1 MIPINITREYIVQAI
16 NEIKKNGMPKGRES
30 RKYVLEYELTYY
42 PPKYT
47 IALANKHAN
56 GEILSSQLFNG
67 GYETN
72 SFLRTRGF
80 TILLKDKK
88 SSNATRLI
96 ENSRKNQ
103 DENIVPKHTERCPAC
118 KANVHKLL
126 LKIYGKV
133 EKNKSLGLGSR
144 LEDYKESPA
153 YPVLERICHA
163 LQEYRGH
170 DNFVNTAKLPP
181 CDFFISDPAIIVE
194 YDERQH
200 FTKAREVSLSLYP
213 KEIRTKFDISKWK
226 GLCRRTIAED
236 NSPIYRDEQRAW
248 YDTLRDFAPII
259 LGFYPTIRLLDA
271 ERKWCDMNENNV
283 ADVKEF
289 ERILLG
295 ENRISKIDIRIDQ
308 NPDIARLIISGPW
321 SSDLFEARRVLEKV
335 CELWPKDVRVKYFV
349 TCGGF
354 LSFPLPNH
362 MKIKTRKSRAAYSEE
377 TIREIQQEAS
387 RVVIELLSGGLRE
400 RLAEHTDFVTIGI
413 DSEKTEISTT
423 QTPIRQTHAELVFVI
438 GLKDKKYYFTGKSYP
453 TTNQQRTLIRISDL
467 STHFPDIPGSPK
479 LMILGCHDL
488 SIFSPRSEN
497 AKGRRRAL
505 RDSFRDIAK
514 LKKPSVVLQ
523 HPHTADSVWTWK
535 AMWKKMEEM
544 LPSVR
549 LYAGAGRYYNKGKK
563 QRSPLESVLKNTK
576 KGASID
582 FIVNCD
588 S

>member
-16 NEIKKNGMPKGRES
+16 NEIKKNGMPNGRES
-30 RKYVLEYELTYY
+30 RKYVLEYERLYY

-47 IALANKHAN
+47 IALANKYAN

-88 SSNATRLI
+88 SSNTARLI
-96 ENSRKNQ
+96 EDSRINQ
-103 DENIVPKHTERCPAC
+103 DDNIIQKHKERCSAC

-126 LKIYGKV
+126 LTLYGNV
-133 EKNKSLGLGSR
+133 EKNKNLGLGSR
-144 LEDYKESPA
+144 LEDYQESPA
-153 YPVLERICHA
+153 YPVLERIYHA

-170 DNFVNTAKLPP
+170 TNFVNTDKLPP
-181 CDFFISDPAIIVE
+181 CDFFIPDPATIVE

-200 FTKAREVSLSLYP
+200 FSKAREITLSLYP
-213 KEIRTKFDISKWK
+213 EETKTQFDIGRWK
-226 GLCRRTIAED
+226 GLCRRIIAED

-259 LGFYPTIRLLDA
+259 LKIHPTVRLLDN
-271 ERKWCDMNENNV
+271 ERKWCDMNENNM

-289 ERILLG
+289 ERRLLA
-295 ENRISKIDIRIDQ
+295 ENRTPKISIRIDQ

-321 SSDLFEARRVLEKV
+321 SSDIAEAGKVLERL
-335 CELWPKDVRVKYFV
+335 CELWPKDVRAKYFI

-362 MKIKTRKSRAAYSEE
+362 LKRKARKSLALCSEE
-377 TIREIQQEAS
+377 NIREIREGAS
-387 RVVIELLSGGLRE
+387 RVVIELMSGGLRE

-423 QTPIRQTHAELVFVI
+423 QTPIKQTHAELVFLI
-438 GLKDKKYYFTGKSYP
+438 GLKDNEYFFTGKSYP
-453 TTNQQRTLIRISDL
+453 TTNQQRTLLRISDL
-467 STHFPDIPGSPK
+467 SSHFPGIPGSPQ

-488 SIFSPRSEN
+488 AIFSPRSEN

-505 RDSFRDIAK
+505 RDSFREIAK
-514 LKKPSVVLQ
+514 MKKPSIVLQ

-535 AMWKKMEEM
+535 AMWNKMEEM

-549 LYAGAGRYYNKGKK
+549 LYAGAGRYYNKSEK
-563 QRSPLESVLKNTK
+563 QRSSLESVLVNTK
-576 KGASID
+576 RGASID
-582 FIVNCD
+582 FIVNYD